1 MKLEISVPEVVS
13 IFKEINE
20 QPEQLY
26 EMIRV
31 DIRET
36 IGQYLSGLMDAELT
50 HFLGRKPYERIQ
62 GETNHRNGSYDRN
75 FTLKGIG
82 EVDLQVPRDRKGDFK
97 THVIPRGKR
106 YEDALRQDLCLMFL
120 TGISTRSL
128 SMISKRLIGRKISA
142 GEVSNVNNELIG
154 E

>member
-1 MKLEISVPEVVS
+1 MKAEISVPEVVS
-13 IFKEINE
+13 IFKEINK

-26 EMIRV
+26 EMIRA

-50 HFLGRKPYERIQ
+50 HFLGRKRYERRQ
-62 GETNHRNGSYDRN
+62 GDVNHRNGSYDRN

-82 EVDLQVPRDRKGDFK
+82 EVDIQIPRDRKGDFK

-106 YEDALRQDLCLMFL
+106 YED
-120 TGISTRSL
+120 TYV
-128 SMISKRLIGRKISA
+128 IG
-142 GEVSNVNNELIG
+142 
-154 E
+154 